1 MMLGK
6 LKGTIPP
13 SVTDVS
19 VQVRTEKRSCHF
31 FQIDFDCYRLY
42 NMQNVHS
49 VIAFKNGCRQN
60 AIYLFSFFLIEDRG
74 TLNQSDARL
83 NREVFTTPIPF
94 LINFGSLV
102 VLLH

>member
-6 LKGTIPP
+6 LKGPIPR

-19 VQVRTEKRSCHF
+19 VQVRSKKRSCHHF

-49 VIAFKNGCRQN
+49 VIAF
-60 AIYLFSFFLIEDRG
+60 
-74 TLNQSDARL
+74 
-83 NREVFTTPIPF
+83 
-94 LINFGSLV
+94 
-102 VLLH
+102 